1 MEDKAVISLSVLQNS
16 LFSIFCTRL
25 WSVRTAVLFRYK
37 GRLVTSQQ
45 KKNFR
50 LRFIFAGRLVLNL
63 YAWAVENSEIRAV
76 IIIVIQNINE

>member
-16 LFSIFCTRL
+16 LFSIFSTCL

-45 KKNFR
+45 KKKF
-50 LRFIFAGRLVLNL
+50 LSPLHFCWPFGFEFIRMGN
-63 YAWAVENSEIRAV
+63 
-76 IIIVIQNINE
+76 